1 MPPKNKKKSNLN
13 VDSGSPTNESEKAG
27 MELAGVSSELE
38 HFLDQRLNQQSEK
51 IDALLSKYTNM
62 TKSDIAEI
70 KKSQDFLSEKFD
82 NIVKSIDALKREN
95 NDLRC
100 KNTELVTRISELESK
115 VTDVEK
121 GNDDLQSYLRRD
133 LLEIHGVPVSED
145 EKTDEIVLKV
155 AKLIVPDLVLNVR
168 QFAQL

>member
-1 MPPKNKKKSNLN
+1 M
-13 VDSGSPTNESEKAG
+13 
-27 MELAGVSSELE
+27 
-38 HFLDQRLNQQSEK
+38 
-51 IDALLSKYTNM
+51 
-62 TKSDIAEI
+62 
-70 KKSQDFLSEKFD
+70 
-82 NIVKSIDALKREN
+82 KSIDALKREN

-121 GNDDLQSYLRRD
+121 GNDDLQSYLRRG

-155 AKLIVPDLVLNVR
+155 AKLIVPDLVLNVNDISISHR
-168 QFAQL
+168 LPAAMGRIPVIIAKFVRRSVRDRLLNCK

>member
-1 MPPKNKKKSNLN
+1 
-13 VDSGSPTNESEKAG
+13 
-27 MELAGVSSELE
+27 
-38 HFLDQRLNQQSEK
+38 
-51 IDALLSKYTNM
+51 M

-115 VTDVEK
+115 KNRCRK
-121 GNDDLQSYLRRD
+121 G
-133 LLEIHGVPVSED
+133 
-145 EKTDEIVLKV
+145 
-155 AKLIVPDLVLNVR
+155 
-168 QFAQL
+168 